1 MINELLILSTINY
14 MATLYLRLPTNQKK
28 IQKLMN
34 ISARSILKAPPRTHV
49 VDLLQE
55 LYWLNA
61 TNLWE
66 YLLICVLRSIRQG
79 LMKAPISFG
88 EVFIQ
93 KNPELRRLRGN
104 DLRVQWT

>member
-49 VDLLQE
+49 VDLLRALLAE
-55 LYWLNA
+55 CPKSLGISADMRPKKYSSRPDEGPHL
-61 TNLWE
+61 LWRGFHPE
-66 YLLICVLRSIRQG
+66 ESGAKETQG
-79 LMKAPISFG
+79 K
-88 EVFIQ
+88 
-93 KNPELRRLRGN
+93 
-104 DLRVQWT
+104 